1 MPFLPLPVFHYDS
14 PCNSAPVNLD
24 SRPGL
29 VFLALHSCSREFLL
43 PSLHT
48 AIPISLSF
56 KFGWNLT
63 SSIKTFLVH
72 HFSEWPLSAPKL
84 HGISLL
90 QNSLDQLDWAWVFLT
105 GAQLLNPFPILEE
118 VEPNSHSRGWR
129 CLYAFPIS
137 FSVKTRTLDRG
148 WTHQVHSLYLEGKA
162 SATKKSYH
170 ADLKQC
176 RGIPGRHLCSLSQVS
191 GGSCPHWLP
200 CALWWQWQG
209 LHQTSSMAWFGAL
222 FMTGPL
228 QARFSSFAIS
238 LGLRIGDFSIV

>member
-24 SRPGL
+24 SRPAV

-48 AIPISLSF
+48 AIPTSLSF
-56 KFGWNLT
+56 KFWWNLT

-148 WTHQVHSLYLEGKA
+148 WTHQVHSLHLEGKA
-162 SATKKSYH
+162 SARKK
-170 ADLKQC
+170 Q
-176 RGIPGRHLCSLSQVS
+176 
-191 GGSCPHWLP
+191 LP
-200 CALWWQWQG
+200 CRPQAVQSDTWETPVFSFPGQWWELPTLTALCPMVAVAG
-209 LHQTSSMAWFGAL
+209 SS
-222 FMTGPL
+222 P
-228 QARFSSFAIS
+228 
-238 LGLRIGDFSIV
+238 D